1 MTTTRLRE
9 KSQMTV
15 PTEVARHL
23 GLHTDELLDI
33 RIVGDAFVVSPQ
45 RATRLNQHHPM
56 HFWGAGRG
64 VDNIAADDIDEH
76 IRALR
81 DEWEHP
87 A

>member
-15 PTEVARHL
+15 PTEVARQL
-23 GLHTDELLDI
+23 GLRTDELLDI

-45 RATRLNQHHPM
+45 RATRLDQHHPM
-56 HFWGAGRG
+56 HFWGLGRTA
-64 VDNIAADDIDEH
+64 DTASAAKIDRQV
-76 IRALR
+76 RALR
-81 DEWEHP
+81 DEWERP

>member
-15 PTEVARHL
+15 PTEVARQL

-33 RIVGDAFVVSPQ
+33 RIVGDAFVVRPQ

-56 HFWGAGRG
+56 HFWGLGRSAETASS
-64 VDNIAADDIDEH
+64 DEIDRH
-76 IRALR
+76 VRALR
-81 DEWEHP
+81 DEWERP